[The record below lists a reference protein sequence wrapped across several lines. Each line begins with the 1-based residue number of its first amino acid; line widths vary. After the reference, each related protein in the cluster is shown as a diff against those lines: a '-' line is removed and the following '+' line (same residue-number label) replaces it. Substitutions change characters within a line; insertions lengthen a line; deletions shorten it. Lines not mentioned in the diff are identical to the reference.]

1 MELLRLLCVS
11 LCLLPAAGTGQQP
24 GPSVSADV
32 ENINVLTLLRGV
44 SKAAPTPP
52 AGIDEKL
59 FVPIGGID
67 QWITIRGQDRANP
80 VLLLLHGGP
89 GDATNPWAYKV
100 LAPWEKSFTLVQWD
114 QRGAGKTLGKSGPSV
129 APTITIDRMTQDGI
143 ELAEFLRNHLHKKKI
158 VIVGHSWG
166 SVLGTLMARQ
176 RPDLFHA
183 YVGTGQVVDGKRN
196 YLAAYQELLSR
207 ARRDRNADAIQEL
220 ESLGP
225 PPYDN
230 APRKQQVQRKWAN
243 AFEGADLFLLS
254 TAGWAIIKPESTL
267 ADVSDWGNGQ
277 ELSGTQLFKPL
288 AAINLPELAHEF
300 ALPMFYFQGGDDYT
314 CPAKLVREY
323 FKIIKAPRKTMVML
337 KGGGHF
343 AVFMQPRVFLKE
355 LVMRVRPLAV
365 E

>member
-1 MELLRLLCVS
+1 MEMLKLSCVLLC
-11 LCLLPAAGTGQQP
+11 LQALAAGQQP
-24 GPSVSADV
+24 SQSISPDV
-32 ENINVLTLLRGV
+32 ENLNVITLLRRFG
-44 SKAAPTPP
+44 KAAPTP
-52 AGIDEKL
+52 ATGIDEKL

-67 QWITIRGQDRANP
+67 QWITIRGQDRTNP

-89 GDATNPWAYKV
+89 GDATNPWAYNV

-158 VIVGHSWG
+158 ILVGHSWG
-166 SVLGTLMARQ
+166 SALGTLMAKQ

-183 YVGTGQVVDGKRN
+183 YVGTGQVVDNQRN
-196 YLAAYQELLSR
+196 YLIAYQELLSR
-207 ARRDRNADAIQEL
+207 ARRDRNAEAIREL
-220 ESLGP
+220 QAIGP
-225 PPYDN
+225 PPYDD
-230 APRKQQVQRKWAN
+230 AFRKQQVQRKWAN
-243 AFEGADLFLLS
+243 QFEGADLFLPS

-267 ADVSDWGNGQ
+267 ADVSDWLNGQ

-288 AAINLPELAHEF
+288 AALNLLDAAREF
-300 ALPMFYFQGGDDYT
+300 ALPVFYFQGADDYT

-323 FKIIKAPRKTMVML
+323 FKIIKAPRKTLVML

-343 AVFMQPRVFLKE
+343 AVFMQTRVFLAE
-355 LVMRVRPLAV
+355 LVARVRPLAL